1 MIKATIQRSPY
12 VTEMTFPCSE
22 TQLSKWLDELRMNPE
37 HLCPAAMVVQIEPSE
52 LSMLED
58 CEVALDALNYLA
70 KRIDGMDARE
80 RNQFFAALT
89 CEEAKIGWGLKNI
102 INLTLPV

>member
-37 HLCPAAMVVQIEPSE
+37 HLCPAAMIVQIEPME
-52 LSMLED
+52 LSVLE
-58 CEVALDALNYLA
+58 
-70 KRIDGMDARE
+70 
-80 RNQFFAALT
+80 
-89 CEEAKIGWGLKNI
+89 
-102 INLTLPV
+102 